1 MTLRQLAYFTAVYR
15 HRNFTN
21 AANELYISQSS
32 LSKQII
38 ALEKELGVELF
49 VRTTRNIHLSEIG
62 ERLLPHALRMV
73 EEYNEIMR
81 CAERAQQNKKS
92 LIQLGGVPVL
102 SIYGIMEAILQF
114 EILHP
119 ELHVEVIETKSVDIL
134 NRLSAHTLDIGIMRL
149 SLPLEQ
155 DSNRLL
161 VIPLVDDQQVLVTP
175 SDHPLAARNR
185 IFLSE
190 AAGDVFVQLNSDP
203 LVAAYHVHQ
212 VESLLPGTPLHL
224 SKMKMDSIK
233 QCILQKGWVSL
244 MMEQVAKA
252 IFQPEA
258 HIVPLEDPLRLTL
271 CVVLRKE
278 EPSAT
283 CQALVRFLA
292 ARFAG
297 KTCFNQHF

>member
-1 MTLRQLAYFTAVYR
+1 MTLQQLVYFTAVYR
-15 HRNFTN
+15 HGSFTN

-38 ALEKELGVELF
+38 SLEKELGAELF

-62 ERLLPHALRMV
+62 ERLLPHASRMV
-73 EEYNEIMR
+73 EEYVEIMR
-81 CAERAQQNKKS
+81 CAEQAQQNKKC

-102 SIYGIMEAILQF
+102 SIYGITEAILQF
-114 EILHP
+114 ETLHP
-119 ELHVEVIETKSVDIL
+119 ELHVEVMETKSVDIL

-149 SLPLEQ
+149 SLPLEW
-155 DSNRLL
+155 DSNSLL

-175 SDHPLAARNR
+175 SDHPLAKRDR

-212 VESLLPGTPLHL
+212 VESQLPDTSLHL

-244 MMEQVAKA
+244 MMEQVAQA
-252 IFQPEA
+252 IFLPET
-258 HIVPLEDPLRLTL
+258 HIIPLEDPLRLTL
-271 CVVLRKE
+271 CAVLRRE
-278 EPSAT
+278 EPRAA
-283 CQALVRFLA
+283 CQALVRFLT
-292 ARFAG
+292 ARFVG
-297 KTCFNQHF
+297 KTSFDQHF